1 MLRLFLLLALW
12 PLSLAAQGTRTV
24 TPTAGNAT
32 TSQSATANA
41 SISPPTLFT
50 PPPPDSDDDGDGLSL
65 ALELI
70 RGSDPNIPHTDGDAA
85 PDALDG
91 WPREAAITQP
101 PLPATG
107 YVHVPLSALHPAF
120 PATGNPPFVVRRL
133 GNDWRVL
140 TETLFNSGP
149 STRELHLRDL
159 RTGTSELVLTAPA
172 SYAAHCFGLS
182 GVDADAFFAKYA
194 MWMNSS
200 PSGEH
205 GPFGFPGISS
215 YASNPL
221 HRPDRAVARNG
232 GIASCFFNGS
242 SIQTRYRA
250 PDGTTRVLPLNPLPI
265 PPGGDVSFQTA
276 TPLLVNDAGDVV
288 TLEIGYF
295 GRKNSSSAT
304 YYATRSKHLAIY
316 LNRANGASQ
325 RLGPGMDRLIRPTE
339 STSGSIFLPY
349 ALTNEGK
356 MMGQLFSADG
366 SPALFGWWNDQFR
379 PAPPGTGSALYVS
392 AIDAAPGRPALGLT
406 TKTPSGS
413 RWAMEAP
420 DGTVTWPDAEVWLP
434 QQQVQGRPHQIRGLN
449 SELEYVADA
458 AITNQGSS
466 VWNGV
471 TRNGVF
477 QQIPAPAGYS
487 PIYADINDHGAL
499 LSGRYLTIQA
509 SFTVDANRDGIIDD
523 QDVNAV
529 NAAKPYRFWSND
541 DNDSGAIGGNDVPG
555 QPTGNFNMADNPDY
569 ETTSN
574 ATIGQVDG
582 VSDLVDFFPVFLE
595 IKQLLGVLPH
605 TTAGITYKLKH
616 ADSALNF
623 VYTNKTRAEAFDHLR
638 KVMSTGYGSGFTQP
652 AGSART
658 DKITAAGVALST
670 AFLDG
675 IKNND
680 WGVILV
686 EGCATTTAPLR
697 LVVEKDGVEIAEV
710 AVNIK
715 ISPVEQ
721 MFRHVN
727 LTAVPKN
734 YDGSAPNIPQPA
746 EATRTGQPPAY
757 PDSLTNGKYFV
768 FVHGYNVHA
777 QKARGWQAEVFKRMY
792 ALGSKARFVGV
803 TWHGATGLDYHRA
816 VYHAFQ
822 TGDAL
827 AGALAFTGN
836 ADVTIA
842 AHSLGNMVV
851 GHAIQSAGFTPSR
864 YYMVNAATPLEAYA
878 IGDVGANEP
887 ANMTELAWRS
897 YVPRLY
903 MANWHELFAATP
915 SDNRGRFTWKLF
927 FQNVALTNGLAHN
940 FYSEE
945 EDVVTDAD
953 GNTSA
958 SVMAT
963 LLNQGFDVSTGAW
976 KAQELVKGVDWST
989 SLVSIFMIRG
999 QAGWGFSPYW
1009 DDVYGDPGTGMIQT
1023 RKSPADAA
1031 QLSDA
1036 QLREHPFFAD
1046 FLEPALVSTN
1056 ASTASAEAGEA
1067 NVRYDLFARAI
1078 PAMSNAAAAN
1088 SMTSLG
1094 NRNYPMHTAGKA
1106 QNNGAFPTPDNM
1118 WRHSDFKDV
1127 ALPYVYPMY
1136 EEMISRG
1143 ALK

>member
-41 SISPPTLFT
+41 LISPPTLFT

-70 RGSDPNIPHTDGDAA
+70 RGSDPNIPNTDGDAA

-250 PDGTTRVLPLNPLPI
+250 PDGTTRLLPLNPLPI

-349 ALTNEGK
+349 TLTNEGK

-458 AITNQGSS
+458 AITSQGSS

-487 PIYADINDHGAL
+487 PIYTDINDHGAL

-509 SFTVDANRDGIIDD
+509 SLTVDANRDGIIDD

-529 NAAKPYRFWSND
+529 TVAKPYRFWSND
-541 DNDSGAIGGNDVPG
+541 DDDGDSDGA
-555 QPTGNFNMADNPDY
+555 TDNINSSTKDY
-569 ETTSN
+569 ETT
-574 ATIGQVDG
+574 GFF
-582 VSDLVDFFPVFLE
+582 DLNGIRNTRDLEDFARLH
-595 IKQLLGVLPH
+595 LHMGGPH
-605 TTAGITYKLKH
+605 
-616 ADSALNF
+616 
-623 VYTNKTRAEAFDHLR
+623 EAFKNGNLQLGLKWTNVTGTPKINLYKAYESDGGDQYLR
-638 KVMSTGYGSGFTQP
+638 NPAIAAEQIQNEYDNPVESIGGEVTVAPGATFVFKQEIFANLSEAQP
-652 AGSART
+652 KTHFIFEGAGEGKGQL
-658 DKITAAGVALST
+658 KIVTL
-670 AFLDG
+670 
-675 IKNND
+675 
-680 WGVILV
+680 
-686 EGCATTTAPLR
+686 
-697 LVVEKDGVEIAEV
+697 KDGMEISEGPGV
-710 AVNIK
+710 WFDLVNIK
-715 ISPVEQ
+715 SMYERAVA
-721 MFRHVN
+721 
-727 LTAVPKN
+727 TAAFNESWHYAHAGDVPAFLV
-734 YDGSAPNIPQPA
+734 SIAPDPKGHSFQQPA
-746 EATRTGQPPAY
+746 NETKE
-757 PDSLTNGKYFV
+757 SLV
-768 FVHGYNVHA
+768 FVHGWKMEEDDV
-777 QKARGWQAEVFKRMY
+777 RSFAETMFKRLWWQGY
-792 ALGSKARFVGV
+792 RGRFRVLRWP
-803 TWHGATGLDYHRA
+803 TY
-816 VYHAFQ
+816 
-822 TGDAL
+822 TGDYSFSESEFMAWKCGSVL
-827 AGALAFTGN
+827 KNYIEGSVPGASLPSDYTKC
-836 ADVTIA
+836 VA
-842 AHSLGNMVV
+842 AHSLGNVVV
-851 GHAIQSAGFTPSR
+851 GSALKQGLVPDRYFAMQGAIPSGCYDTSDAVNGFASPASASSAFDAVPSIVVLRSMFSGGESSRATPDDTSPDWGYRGYLTGAYAGKVVNFCNPQDFALTTGSTIGIDTNWLAWQFGYKPRDRTISGDINFEYRYIPTAPEGQRLKLYRYTDTTHDTVDAERPIADAHESMGFLARTRSLPLGADTQAGGIVNTTINLRDAYGFTESR
-864 YYMVNAATPLEAYA
+864 
-878 IGDVGANEP
+878 GDHGGQFR
-887 ANMTELAWRS
+887 RS
-897 YVPRLY
+897 I
-903 MANWHELFAATP
+903 
-915 SDNRGRFTWKLF
+915 
-927 FQNVALTNGLAHN
+927 QNVRP
-940 FYSEE
+940 FY
-945 EDVVTDAD
+945 
-953 GNTSA
+953 
-958 SVMAT
+958 
-963 LLNQGFDVSTGAW
+963 QRII
-976 KAQELVKGVDWST
+976 QE
-989 SLVSIFMIRG
+989 M
-999 QAGWGFSPYW
+999 
-1009 DDVYGDPGTGMIQT
+1009 
-1023 RKSPADAA
+1023 
-1031 QLSDA
+1031 
-1036 QLREHPFFAD
+1036 E
-1046 FLEPALVSTN
+1046 
-1056 ASTASAEAGEA
+1056 
-1067 NVRYDLFARAI
+1067 
-1078 PAMSNAAAAN
+1078 
-1088 SMTSLG
+1088 
-1094 NRNYPMHTAGKA
+1094 
-1106 QNNGAFPTPDNM
+1106 
-1118 WRHSDFKDV
+1118 
-1127 ALPYVYPMY
+1127 
-1136 EEMISRG
+1136 
-1143 ALK
+1143 